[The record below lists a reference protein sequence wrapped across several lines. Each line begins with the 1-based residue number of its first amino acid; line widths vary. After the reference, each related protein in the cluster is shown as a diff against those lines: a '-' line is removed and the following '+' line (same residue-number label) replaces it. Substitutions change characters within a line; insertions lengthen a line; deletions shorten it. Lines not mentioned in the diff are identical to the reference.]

1 MFFAEIQVFYI
12 FIICDS
18 TKKDLNLANNKILP
32 QTYLTRFMYHNG
44 YTV

>member
-12 FIICDS
+12 SIICDS

-32 QTYLTRFMYHNG
+32 QTYLTCFMYYYG
-44 YTV
+44 YKV